1 MYAVDDE
8 ASWDEVARLRDT
20 VIRYK
25 GDQVGCRVYSVV
37 ILWCGYNMVIMVQV
51 PIVVVGNKTDQARTT
66 AQPELEAV
74 ASLDWEH
81 GYVECSARDNT
92 NVDQVTG
99 VTVEIW
105 RL

>member
-1 MYAVDDE
+1 
-8 ASWDEVARLRDT
+8 
-20 VIRYK
+20 
-25 GDQVGCRVYSVV
+25 
-37 ILWCGYNMVIMVQV
+37 MVQV

-99 VTVEIW
+99 VSLVSVVMVVMIVVKL
-105 RL
+105 RMMVMMVVMMVVMRM